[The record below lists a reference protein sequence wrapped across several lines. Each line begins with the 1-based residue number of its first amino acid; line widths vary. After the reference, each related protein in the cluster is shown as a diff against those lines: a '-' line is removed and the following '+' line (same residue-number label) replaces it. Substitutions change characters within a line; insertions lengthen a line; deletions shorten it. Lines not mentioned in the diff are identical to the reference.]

1 MTVLLHMRRTENGI
15 AFCKTTRNAVVMR
28 EKVLPYRLYPVTHLC
43 WNRVRGSCHGE
54 SPLTEAIPNQIAIN
68 KLYSMYVQCIKQVAF
83 PKIVY
88 DMTRFPNGW
97 SNDVGKAIGMRGNP
111 NEAIAAAFRAP
122 DISAQVLQLL
132 KQMMTDTAELMGA
145 SEAAL
150 GTVNPDNTSAIIAV
164 QNATAA
170 PLELTKMEFYR
181 FTEDWARVFL
191 DLMGAHY
198 GVRTLVLPN
207 EDGGEPETCT
217 FDFSALA
224 GQDMR
229 LQVDVGAASYWSET
243 MQTMTNDH
251 LLESGVISDPLVYLE
266 NVPDYQVRGKH
277 DLLHALR
284 SRALLHAATAVRARR
299 FCWRGSAAARWTAGI
314 SASTLTSGCRRSAT
328 ADSIQSSTHP
338 VSVRWTRCSHG
349 ITSAAARA
357 RSILSVSGSVPAKR
371 LSRRTVC
378 TSVLAAAQ
386 ALC

>member
-1 MTVLLHMRRTENGI
+1 MTVLLHMRKTENGVS
-15 AFCKTTRNAVVMR
+15 FCKTTRTATVMR
-28 EKVLPYRLYPVTHLC
+28 EKELPYRHYPVTHLC

-83 PKIVY
+83 PKIIY

-97 SNDVGKAIGMRGNP
+97 SNDVGKAVGMRGNP
-111 NEAIAAAFRAP
+111 NEAIATAFKAP
-122 DISAQVLQLL
+122 DISSQVLGLL

-150 GTVNPDNTSAIIAV
+150 GTVNPDNTSAIVAV

-181 FTEDWARVFL
+181 FTEDWARIFL

-198 GVRTLVLPN
+198 GVRTVVAAD
-207 EDGGEPETCT
+207 ETGEEPVRQS

-251 LLESGVISDPLVYLE
+251 LLESGVITDPLIYLE
-266 NVPDYQVRGKH
+266 NVPDYQVRGKN

-284 SRALLHAATAVRARR
+284 MQRQQQKEENANAN
-299 FCWRGSAAARWTAGI
+299 
-314 SASTLTSGCRRSAT
+314 
-328 ADSIQSSTHP
+328 Q
-338 VSVRWTRCSHG
+338 
-349 ITSAAARA
+349 
-357 RSILSVSGSVPAKR
+357 
-371 LSRRTVC
+371 
-378 TSVLAAAQ
+378 AQ
-386 ALC
+386 AEQQ